1 MSIID
6 IFKPQGGQIM
16 ANALSTKTNE
26 MSLEG
31 ARKLA
36 DSVKEGMA
44 LVNKGYLS
52 IAPMVAKLYDCK
64 GFKALGYK
72 NYDEM
77 CALEFGMSH
86 GTATDIRKVFKRF
99 GAVSVQNE
107 YSIPDKYTEYGYTKL
122 LLFASDAQKFENAG
136 INPLEVFTPDMTI
149 KEMRET
155 LKAKLEDKADKQDAT
170 ATDTTATESTA
181 TESTETTESTATE
194 STETSTT
201 ELSIRDRLDAVIVEI
216 EAIKK
221 EMNVKPDK
229 DRFDGAIAY
238 LKEMRKLAK

>member
-1 MSIID
+1 
-6 IFKPQGGQIM
+6 M

-99 GAVSVQNE
+99 GTVSIQNE
-107 YSIPDKYTEYGYTKL
+107 YSIPDKYTEFGYTKL

-149 KEMRET
+149 KEMRDT
-155 LKAKLEDKADKQDAT
+155 LKAKLEDKAEKQDAT
-170 ATDTTATESTA
+170 ATDTTATEA
-181 TESTETTESTATE
+181 TEATEAETTEAETTEATE
-194 STETSTT
+194 ATETS
-201 ELSIRDRLDAVIVEI
+201 IKDRLDAVIREI
-216 EAIKK
+216 ESIKK

-229 DRFDGAIAY
+229 DRFDGAIAF

>member
-1 MSIID
+1 
-6 IFKPQGGQIM
+6 M
-16 ANALSTKTNE
+16 ANTLSTKTNE

-77 CALEFGMSH
+77 CTLEFGMSH

-99 GAVSVQNE
+99 GTVSVKNE
-107 YSIPDKYTEYGYTKL
+107 YSIPDKYTEFGYTKL

-136 INPLEVFTPDMTI
+136 INPIEVFTPDMTI
-149 KEMRET
+149 KEMRDT
-155 LKAKLEDKADKQDAT
+155 LKAKLEDKAEKQDAT
-170 ATDTTATESTA
+170 ATDTTATEATEPTEVTEVAES
-181 TESTETTESTATE
+181 TESTEATE
-194 STETSTT
+194 V
-201 ELSIRDRLDAVIVEI
+201 SILNRIDAVIAEI
-216 EAIKK
+216 ESIKK

>member
-6 IFKPQGGQIM
+6 IFKPQGGQNM
-16 ANALSTKTNE
+16 AKALSTKTNE

-99 GAVSVQNE
+99 GSVSVQNE

-155 LKAKLEDKADKQDAT
+155 LKAKLEDKAKKQEAT
-170 ATDTTATESTA
+170 ATDTTATEA
-181 TESTETTESTATE
+181 TEATE
-194 STETSTT
+194 AT
-201 ELSIRDRLDAVIVEI
+201 IKDRLDAVIAEI
-216 EAIKK
+216 ESIKK

-229 DRFDGAIAY
+229 DRFDGAIAF